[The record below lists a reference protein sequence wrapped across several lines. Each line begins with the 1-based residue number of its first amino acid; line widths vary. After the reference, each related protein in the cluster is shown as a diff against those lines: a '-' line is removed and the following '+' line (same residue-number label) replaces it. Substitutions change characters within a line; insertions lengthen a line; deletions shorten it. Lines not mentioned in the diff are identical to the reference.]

1 MGVCQPKEEVLMYRQ
16 KKLRINPV
24 IFKTNPAP
32 EIFTLFVLLT
42 AGICSNALAA
52 LPAGWD
58 IQTVDSAGDVGLF
71 TCLALDSTDRPKIS
85 YWVGTNGNLKYA
97 SWDGSSWDIQTVD
110 SAGIVGL
117 DTSLALDSG
126 DRPRIS
132 YWDSGNDGLK
142 YASWDGSSWDI
153 QTVDSAGNGMF
164 NSLALDSVDRPK
176 ISYWDYSNDDLKY
189 ASWNGSS
196 WDIQT
201 IDSAGSVGLSTCLAL
216 DSAGRPRIS
225 YYDWT
230 NGDLKLAVTCVRTLR
245 GDLNGDCYVNFID
258 LAEFCDQ
265 WLECSTPFDPACE

>member
-85 YWVGTNGNLKYA
+85 YWVGTNGN
-97 SWDGSSWDIQTVD
+97 
-110 SAGIVGL
+110 
-117 DTSLALDSG
+117 
-126 DRPRIS
+126 
-132 YWDSGNDGLK
+132 LK